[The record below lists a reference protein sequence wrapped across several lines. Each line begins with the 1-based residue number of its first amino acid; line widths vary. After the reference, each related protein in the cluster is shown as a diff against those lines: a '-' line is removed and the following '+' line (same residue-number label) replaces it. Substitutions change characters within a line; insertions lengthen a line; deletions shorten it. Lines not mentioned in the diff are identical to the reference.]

1 MQDEGDWL
9 VNSGGY
15 RNMIGRHEV
24 ATITDTYMKGFRD
37 FDIEKAY
44 EAMKRNSKEATML
57 SRHIGKDWRLNELDK
72 VYLEKGFYPAKPS
85 DQPEWVKEVGFGR
98 QSVALTLENCYDD
111 WCMSILAKEL
121 GKEDDYQYYLNR
133 AYNYRNV
140 FDSKSGFM
148 RPKTADGKW
157 IEPFDP
163 IWSGGQ
169 GGRDFY
175 TENNGW
181 SFT

>member
-72 VYLEKGFYPAKPS
+72 VYLEKDFI
-85 DQPEWVKEVGFGR
+85 Q
-98 QSVALTLENCYDD
+98 
-111 WCMSILAKEL
+111 
-121 GKEDDYQYYLNR
+121 LNQVISR
-133 AYNYRNV
+133 SG
-140 FDSKSGFM
+140 SK
-148 RPKTADGKW
+148 RLVLDA
-157 IEPFDP
+157 
-163 IWSGGQ
+163 
-169 GGRDFY
+169 
-175 TENNGW
+175 NL
-181 SFT
+181 

>member
-1 MQDEGDWL
+1 MLGSQTLDRSEYGRYYSRLDKQVHDTEGHAFYQVGSNWGSHHSLFPLVLLLEPEIQNDIMRSYIRMQDEGDWL

-85 DQPEWVKEVGFGR
+85 DQPEWVKEVGFWTPICSLDIR
-98 QSVALTLENCYDD
+98 
-111 WCMSILAKEL
+111 EL
-121 GKEDDYQYYLNR
+121 L
-133 AYNYRNV
+133 
-140 FDSKSGFM
+140 
-148 RPKTADGKW
+148 
-157 IEPFDP
+157 
-163 IWSGGQ
+163 
-169 GGRDFY
+169 
-175 TENNGW
+175 
-181 SFT
+181 